1 MRGELL
7 QKGTLNGTRTEV
19 DLAYPN
25 GIYLIKLSSAEGIQN
40 LRKFKLA
47 GLFYVLLNYARIVKE
62 K

>member
-1 MRGELL
+1 
-7 QKGTLNGTRTEV
+7 
-19 DLAYPN
+19 
-25 GIYLIKLSSAEGIQN
+25 LIKLSSAEGIQN